1 MTMERAALALLP
13 PAARQVISLE
23 SAGGIA
29 MNLTKPNAFLVNIAS
44 AMIIFL
50 IAADIA
56 RSGYQ
61 FGRLLAGL

>member
-1 MTMERAALALLP
+1 
-13 PAARQVISLE
+13 
-23 SAGGIA
+23 